1 MAGHQTHNPHGSG
14 IRGLTSLRNID
25 GPSGR
30 FGRLFKNLSPGKWS
44 EDDLEKLAIAM
55 TGTDD
60 PKDGPD
66 PEESDFASA
75 YTYFGQFID
84 HDITFDPSTFQQQ
97 KSDPDGI
104 VDFRTPRF
112 DLDNVYGRGPSDQ
125 PYLYDGAKLA
135 LGEKLFLIER
145 NPKARDLLRVSAA
158 SDGNQRAIIGDP
170 RNDENVIVSQF
181 QGMMQRFH
189 NRMVDLNTTSTF
201 DQVQLEVR
209 RHYQWSV
216 VHDFLPKIILS
227 DVLNQVSKAIVDP
240 SLSFKA
246 EPPVFKLYKDSGAI
260 MPVEFSVAAYRLGHS
275 MVRPGYRLNEFTTP
289 LAIFDHN
296 NPTNGLNAF
305 GNFPKSWAI
314 DWQRFIELGLR
325 KGPETDTDRVQ
336 RAYKIDTSIV
346 KGLGALPFSVAGDEA
361 KADPNKLNLAFR
373 NLLRGQILL
382 LPTGQEVA
390 KAMGVASIDD
400 DKIIL
405 FPANDGSTETQG
417 ENTPTDAPK
426 ITGVSSAFKGKCPL
440 WAYVLAESRTNF
452 YSSGRAALG
461 AVGGRIVAEVF
472 MALLNFDEDSIVRN
486 PTWKPMGGNLKFG
499 LADILKTALDG

>member
-1 MAGHQTHNPHGSG
+1 MAGHSSHNPHGSG
-14 IRGLTSLRNID
+14 IRGLSSLHNID

-30 FGRLFKNLSPGKWS
+30 FGRIFRTLAPGKWTQS
-44 EDDLEKLAIAM
+44 DLAKLAIAM
-55 TGTDD
+55 TGEDG

-66 PEESDFASA
+66 GEESDFASA

-104 VDFRTPRF
+104 IDFRTPRF
-112 DLDNVYGRGPSDQ
+112 DLDNVYGRGPADQ
-125 PYLYDGAKLA
+125 PYLYDGAKLS

-145 NPKARDLLRVSAA
+145 NPKARDIPRVPAT

-181 QGMMQRFH
+181 QGMIQRFH
-189 NRMVDLNTTSTF
+189 NRLVDLNPTWTF

-209 RHYQWSV
+209 RHYQWV
-216 VHDFLPKIILS
+216 VLHDFLPKIVQA
-227 DVLNQVSKAIVDP
+227 DVLNRISTAIADP
-240 SLSFKA
+240 TLSFKA
-246 EPPVFKLYKDSGAI
+246 QPPVFRLYDAGEPI

-275 MVRPGYRLNEFTTP
+275 MVRPGYRLNEFTAP
-289 LAIFDHN
+289 LAIFDHK

-314 DWQRFIELGLR
+314 DWQRFIDLGLR
-325 KGPETDTDRVQ
+325 TSPETDTDRVQ

-346 KGLGALPFSVAGDEA
+346 GGLGALPFSVAGDEA
-361 KADPNKLNLAFR
+361 KTDPHKLNLAFR
-373 NLLRGQILL
+373 NLLRGQLLL

-390 KAMGVASIDD
+390 EAMGVEVIPDNR
-400 DKIIL
+400 IIV
-405 FPANDGSTETQG
+405 FPANDDSTETQG
-417 ENTPTDAPK
+417 DTPKAVAPVITD
-426 ITGVSSAFKGKCPL
+426 VSSAFAGKCPL
-440 WAYVLAESRTNF
+440 WVYILAESRRNF
-452 YSSGRAALG
+452 YANGRAALG

-472 MALLNFDEDSIVRN
+472 LALMNFDADSIVRN
-486 PTWKPMGGNLKFG
+486 AQWRPTGGNARFS
-499 LADILKTALDG
+499 LADILKIALEG